1 MLQEMACPRWHTI
14 RASLSKQRLV
24 QLAQLSQVHVK
35 NGHAPRNGLSYM
47 ACPESRLVR
56 GLVQLAVTNYFGM
69 DRIIVMWLV

>member
-14 RASLSKQRLV
+14 RAGTSKQRLV

-47 ACPESRLVR
+47 ACPESKLIRR
-56 GLVQLAVTNYFGM
+56 LVQLAVINYLAV
-69 DRIIVMWLV
+69 DCIIMLLV